1 MRTSTLPRSPTRSRR
16 RRPRWPNSASRK
28 APPSRSTRCTA
39 KKHFE
44 AAAAASVALIVQVKD
59 NQPTLHQRIQEIA
72 AITAPLGS
80 ARSHDKG
87 RNRDE
92 RRTVTVFDPAD
103 KLADTDWHPHVAAI
117 IRVER
122 NVYTRNAKTG
132 LLHHSAETAFYV
144 ANTLATAAHAAK
156 AIRAHWKIENTSH
169 YSRDVTLGEDRSH
182 IRTNPGVFA
191 RLRSFAFN
199 IFKANQTDT
208 LSQDRY
214 RAALAGINNLL
225 SLTSIRKR

>member
-1 MRTSTLPRSPTRSRR
+1 MRCIAKKTFRDRSRR
-16 RRPRWPNSASRK
+16 QHRPDRRGQGQPADSAPASPRGLGHHG
-28 APPSRSTRCTA
+28 TA
-39 KKHFE
+39 RVPLRQL
-44 AAAAASVALIVQVKD
+44 SSD
-59 NQPTLHQRIQEIA
+59 CIA
-72 AITAPLGS
+72 GTFAGYAH
-80 ARSHDKG
+80 SHDKG

-103 KLADTDWHPHVAAI
+103 KLAETDWHPQVAAI

-122 NVYTRNAKTG
+122 RVYTRNAKTG
-132 LLHHSAETAFYV
+132 LLRHSAETAFYV
-144 ANTLATAAHAAK
+144 SNTPVTAARAAE

-169 YSRDVTLGEDRSH
+169 YSRDVTLGEDRSR

-199 IFKANQTDT
+199 ILKANQTDT

-214 RAALAGINNLL
+214 RAGLAGIKNLL
-225 SLTSIRKR
+225 SLTAIRQR